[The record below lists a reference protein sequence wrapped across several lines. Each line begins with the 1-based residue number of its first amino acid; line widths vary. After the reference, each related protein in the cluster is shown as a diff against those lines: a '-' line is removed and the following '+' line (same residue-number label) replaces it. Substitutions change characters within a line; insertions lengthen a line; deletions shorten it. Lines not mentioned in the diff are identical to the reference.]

1 MKFYVDGNNAGTT
14 QCVGQV
20 SFHSGLS
27 LAQIGNFAGTP
38 TYQGIASV
46 EFYLRPLSRPEVSV
60 AMTKSKTY
68 PIKLVCNS
76 K

>member
-1 MKFYVDGNNAGTT
+1 M
-14 QCVGQV
+14 QSVGKV

-38 TYQGIASV
+38 TYQGVASV
-46 EFYLRPLSRPEVSV
+46 EFYLRPLSRPEISV

-68 PIKLVCNS
+68 PINPACNA

>member
-1 MKFYVDGNNAGTT
+1 M
-14 QCVGQV
+14 QSVGKV

-46 EFYLRPLSRPEVSV
+46 EFYLRPLSRSEIYV

-68 PIKLVCNS
+68 PINPACNA